1 MNNLTPEA
9 ARYWFAEDL
18 RVSAPVVNNST
29 VVKAFATVPR
39 EQFLGPGPWRIH
51 PRLLD
56 APPYLS
62 TTDHPQ
68 EIYHDVLVSID
79 EQRDLNNGQPSLWAF
94 VFDRLHIQK
103 GQTVLQIGA
112 GVGYFTAIL
121 AHLVGV
127 EGKVIA
133 YEIDWQLSEKAR
145 KNLHEYKQVEFSCGD
160 AVNCDTFPK
169 LDRIVA
175 FAGATHPPKRWLQSL
190 ADGGRM
196 MLPLT
201 ASDRRG
207 FMMLLER
214 DGDKNRISSLGPC
227 GFYHCESAR
236 KASEGTALRATLDT
250 DREALGKLDQLFTTP
265 ADETS
270 SNVWFAGEDF
280 WISKRPH

>member
-1 MNNLTPEA
+1 MNSLTPDT
-9 ARYWFAEDL
+9 ARFWFAEDL
-18 RVSAPVVNNST
+18 RVAAPVVDNGA
-29 VVKAFATVPR
+29 VVTAFATVPR

-62 TTDHPQ
+62 TTDHPR
-68 EIYHDVLVSID
+68 EVYHDVLVSID
-79 EQRDLNNGQPSLWAF
+79 EERDLNNGQPSLWAF
-94 VFDRLHIQK
+94 VFDRLHLQK
-103 GQTVLQIGA
+103 GQTVLQVGA

-121 AHLVGV
+121 AHLVGG

-133 YEIDWQLSEKAR
+133 YEIDPQLSEKAR
-145 KNLHEYKQVEFSCGD
+145 KNLQEYQQVEILCGD
-160 AVNCDTFPK
+160 AVKSESLPK
-169 LDRIVA
+169 LDRVVA
-175 FAGATHPPKRWLQSL
+175 FAGVTHPPKVWLTSL

-214 DGDKNRISSLGPC
+214 DGDKNSISSLGPC

-236 KASEGTALRATLDT
+236 KTSEGTALRATLDA
-250 DREALGKLDQLFTTP
+250 DGRSLDQLDQLFTTP
-265 ADETS
+265 ADDTS